1 MRKKVAVVSIIICLL
16 IIMIP
21 DRVKE
26 TPQVEKQ
33 VTNVQATDINTTATV
48 KEEEKNQDEKLTLS
62 INDLIQNEKVMQTT
76 DNEFYMNHNN
86 KKEEFI
92 GGSLFVDYRIDLN
105 NTRKII
111 IYGHSSSTVDI
122 PFTKLL
128 GYKNQSFLTIHPN
141 IELTYPDKKEI
152 YQIFTV
158 MLLKEDYFYTR
169 LAFSD
174 EKFKSHLEELKKKSI
189 YDTGINIDETNKILI
204 LQTCSQDEDGQYL
217 VIGAKLKEKI

>member
-33 VTNVQATDINTTATV
+33 ATNVQATDINTTATV
-48 KEEEKNQDEKLTLS
+48 KEEEKNKDEKLTLS

-86 KKEEFI
+86 KKEKFI

-128 GYKNQSFLTIHPN
+128 GYKKQSFLINHPN

-189 YDTGINIDETNKILI
+189 YDTGINIENTNKILI

>member
-1 MRKKVAVVSIIICLL
+1 MRKKIAVVSIIICLL

-21 DRVKE
+21 SKE
-26 TPQVEKQ
+26 EKQ
-33 VTNVQATDINTTATV
+33 IVDNKQQEIKSEEITTTPV
-48 KEEEKNQDEKLTLS
+48 VNQENKDQKFTLS
-62 INDLIQNEKVMQTT
+62 INSLITKEPVMQTT

-92 GGSLFVDYRIDLN
+92 GGSLFVDYRVNLN
-105 NTRKII
+105 STRKII

-128 GYKNQSFLTIHPN
+128 GYKKQSFLISHPN
-141 IELTYPDKKEI
+141 IELTYKDKKEI
-152 YQIFTV
+152 YQIFTI

-169 LAFSD
+169 LALDD
-174 EKFKSHLEELKKKSI
+174 EKFIKHLEELKKKSI
-189 YDTGINIDETNKILI
+189 YDTGINIENTNKILI

-217 VIGAKLKEKI
+217 VIGAKLKEII

>member
-1 MRKKVAVVSIIICLL
+1 MRKKIAVVSIIICLL

-21 DRVKE
+21 SKE
-26 TPQVEKQ
+26 EKQ
-33 VTNVQATDINTTATV
+33 IVDNKQQEIKSEEITTTPV
-48 KEEEKNQDEKLTLS
+48 VNQENKDQKFTLS
-62 INDLIQNEKVMQTT
+62 INNLITKEPVMQTT

-92 GGSLFVDYRIDLN
+92 GGSLFVDYRVNLN
-105 NTRKII
+105 STRKII

-128 GYKNQSFLTIHPN
+128 GYKKQDFFSKHQD
-141 IELTYPDKKEI
+141 IELNYKDKKET
-152 YQIFTV
+152 YQVFTV

-169 LAFSD
+169 LEFTD
-174 EKFKSHLEELKKKSI
+174 EKFIKHLEELKEKSI
-189 YDTGINIDETNKILI
+189 YDTGINIDKTNKLLI

-217 VIGAKLKEKI
+217 VIGAKLKEII

>member
-33 VTNVQATDINTTATV
+33 TTNVQATDINTTATV
-48 KEEEKNQDEKLTLS
+48 KEEEKNKDEKLTLS

-86 KKEEFI
+86 KKEKFI

-128 GYKNQSFLTIHPN
+128 GYKKQSFLINHPN

-158 MLLKEDYFYTR
+158 MLLKEDYFYAR

>member
-21 DRVKE
+21 DKSKE
-26 TPQVEKQ
+26 KPKIEQK
-33 VTNVQATDINTTATV
+33 VTNVEATDINTTATV
-48 KEEEKNQDEKLTLS
+48 KEEKKNEDEKFTLS
-62 INDLIQNEKVMQTT
+62 IDNLIKNEKVMQTT

-86 KKEEFI
+86 QKENFI
-92 GGSLFVDYRIDLN
+92 GGSLFVDYRINLA

-128 GYKNQSFLTIHPN
+128 GYKKQSFLISHPN
-141 IELTYPDKKEI
+141 IELTYKDKKEI
-152 YQIFTV
+152 YQIFTI

-169 LAFSD
+169 LALD
-174 EKFKSHLEELKKKSI
+174 NEKFIKHLEELKKKSI
-189 YDTGINIDETNKILI
+189 YDIGINIENTNKILI

-217 VIGAKLKEKI
+217 VIGAKLKEII

>member
-21 DRVKE
+21 DRVKK

-33 VTNVQATDINTTATV
+33 ATNVQATDINTTATV

-86 KKEEFI
+86 KKEKFI

-128 GYKNQSFLTIHPN
+128 GYKKQSFLINHPN

>member
-33 VTNVQATDINTTATV
+33 ATNVQATDINTTATV
-48 KEEEKNQDEKLTLS
+48 KEEEKNKDEKLTLS
-62 INDLIQNEKVMQTT
+62 INNLIQNEKVMQTT

-128 GYKNQSFLTIHPN
+128 GYKKQSFLINHPN

-169 LAFSD
+169 LGFSD

>member
-33 VTNVQATDINTTATV
+33 ATNVQATDINTTATV
-48 KEEEKNQDEKLTLS
+48 KEEEKNLDEKLTLS
-62 INDLIQNEKVMQTT
+62 INNLIQNEKVMQTT

-128 GYKNQSFLTIHPN
+128 GYKKQDFFLKHQD
-141 IELTYPDKKEI
+141 IELNYKDKKEI

>member
-33 VTNVQATDINTTATV
+33 ATNVQATDINTTATV

-86 KKEEFI
+86 QKENFI
-92 GGSLFVDYRIDLN
+92 GGSLFVDYRINLA

-128 GYKNQSFLTIHPN
+128 GYKKQSFLISHPN
-141 IELTYPDKKEI
+141 IELTYKDKKEI
-152 YQIFTV
+152 YQIFTI
-158 MLLKEDYFYTR
+158 MFLKEDYFYTR
-169 LAFSD
+169 LALDD
-174 EKFKSHLEELKKKSI
+174 EKFIKHLEELKKKSI
-189 YDTGINIDETNKILI
+189 YDTGINIENTNKILI

-217 VIGAKLKEKI
+217 VIGAKLKEII

>member
-1 MRKKVAVVSIIICLL
+1 MRKKIAVVSIIICLL

-21 DRVKE
+21 SKK
-26 TPQVEKQ
+26 EKQ
-33 VTNVQATDINTTATV
+33 IVDNKQQEIKSEEITTTPV
-48 KEEEKNQDEKLTLS
+48 VNQENKDQKFTLS
-62 INDLIQNEKVMQTT
+62 INNLITKEPVMQTT

-92 GGSLFVDYRIDLN
+92 GGSLFVDYRINLA

-128 GYKNQSFLTIHPN
+128 GYKKQSFLISHPN
-141 IELTYPDKKEI
+141 IELIYKDKKEI
-152 YQIFTV
+152 YQIFTI

-169 LAFSD
+169 LALDD
-174 EKFKSHLEELKKKSI
+174 EKFIKHLEELKKKSI
-189 YDTGINIDETNKILI
+189 YDTGINIENTNKILI

-217 VIGAKLKEKI
+217 VIGAKLKEII

>member
-21 DRVKE
+21 DKSKE
-26 TPQVEKQ
+26 KPKIEQK
-33 VTNVQATDINTTATV
+33 VTNVEATDINTTVTV
-48 KEEEKNQDEKLTLS
+48 KEEKKNEDEKFTLS
-62 INDLIQNEKVMQTT
+62 IDNLIKNEKVMQTT

-86 KKEEFI
+86 QKENFI
-92 GGSLFVDYRIDLN
+92 GGSLFVDYRINLA

-128 GYKNQSFLTIHPN
+128 GYKKQSFLISHPN
-141 IELTYPDKKEI
+141 IELTYKDKKEI
-152 YQIFTV
+152 YQIFTI

-169 LAFSD
+169 LALD
-174 EKFKSHLEELKKKSI
+174 NEKFIKHLEELKKKSI
-189 YDTGINIDETNKILI
+189 YDIGINIENTNKILI

-217 VIGAKLKEKI
+217 VIGAKLKEII

>member
-33 VTNVQATDINTTATV
+33 ATNVQATDINTTATV

-86 KKEEFI
+86 KKEKFI

>member
-1 MRKKVAVVSIIICLL
+1 MRKKIAVVSIIICLL

-21 DRVKE
+21 SKE
-26 TPQVEKQ
+26 EKQ
-33 VTNVQATDINTTATV
+33 IVDNKQQEIKSEEITTTPVVNQENTDQ
-48 KEEEKNQDEKLTLS
+48 KFTLS
-62 INDLIQNEKVMQTT
+62 INNLITKEPVMQTT

-92 GGSLFVDYRIDLN
+92 GGSLFVDYRINLA

-128 GYKNQSFLTIHPN
+128 GYKKQSFLISHPN
-141 IELTYPDKKEI
+141 IELIYKDKKEI
-152 YQIFTV
+152 YQIFTI

-169 LAFSD
+169 LALDD
-174 EKFKSHLEELKKKSI
+174 EKFIKHLEELKKKSI
-189 YDTGINIDETNKILI
+189 YDTGINIENTNKILI

-217 VIGAKLKEKI
+217 VIGAKLKEII

>member
-86 KKEEFI
+86 KKEKFI

-128 GYKNQSFLTIHPN
+128 GYKKESFLINHPN

>member
-33 VTNVQATDINTTATV
+33 ATNVQATDINTTATV

-86 KKEEFI
+86 QKENFI
-92 GGSLFVDYRIDLN
+92 GGSLFVDYRINLA

-128 GYKNQSFLTIHPN
+128 GYKKQSFLISHPN
-141 IELTYPDKKEI
+141 IELTYKDKKEI
-152 YQIFTV
+152 YQIFTI

-169 LAFSD
+169 LALD
-174 EKFKSHLEELKKKSI
+174 NEKFIKHLEELKKKSI
-189 YDTGINIDETNKILI
+189 YDIGINIENTNKILI

-217 VIGAKLKEKI
+217 VIGAKLKEII

>member
-33 VTNVQATDINTTATV
+33 ATNIQATDINTTTTV
-48 KEEEKNQDEKLTLS
+48 KEEEKNLDEKLTLS
-62 INDLIQNEKVMQTT
+62 INNLIQNEKVMQTT
-76 DNEFYMNHNN
+76 DNEFYMNHNT

-92 GGSLFVDYRIDLN
+92 GGSLFVDYRIDLS

-128 GYKNQSFLTIHPN
+128 GYKKQSFLTNHPN

>member
-33 VTNVQATDINTTATV
+33 ATNVQATDINTTATV

-86 KKEEFI
+86 KKEKFI

-128 GYKNQSFLTIHPN
+128 GYKKQSFHINHPN
-141 IELTYPDKKEI
+141 IELTYPEQKEI

>member
-1 MRKKVAVVSIIICLL
+1 MRKKIAVVSIIICLL

-21 DRVKE
+21 SKE
-26 TPQVEKQ
+26 EKQ
-33 VTNVQATDINTTATV
+33 IVDNKQQEIKSEEITTTPV
-48 KEEEKNQDEKLTLS
+48 VNQENKDQKFTLS
-62 INDLIQNEKVMQTT
+62 INNLITKEPVMQTT

-92 GGSLFVDYRIDLN
+92 GGSLFVDYRVNLN
-105 NTRKII
+105 STRKII

-128 GYKNQSFLTIHPN
+128 GYKKQDFFLKHQD
-141 IELTYPDKKEI
+141 IELNYKDKKEI
-152 YQIFTV
+152 YQVFTV

-169 LAFSD
+169 LEFTD
-174 EKFKSHLEELKKKSI
+174 ETFIKHLEELKKKSI
-189 YDTGINIDETNKILI
+189 YDTGINIDKTNKLLI

-217 VIGAKLKEKI
+217 VIGAKLKEKL

>member
-21 DRVKE
+21 DKPKE
-26 TPQVEKQ
+26 TPKIEQK
-33 VTNVQATDINTTATV
+33 VTNVEATDINTTATV
-48 KEEEKNQDEKLTLS
+48 KEEKKNEDEKFTLS
-62 INDLIQNEKVMQTT
+62 IDNLIKNEKVMQTT

-86 KKEEFI
+86 QKENFI
-92 GGSLFVDYRIDLN
+92 GGSLFVDYRINLA

-128 GYKNQSFLTIHPN
+128 GYKKQSFLISHPN
-141 IELTYPDKKEI
+141 IELTYKDKKEI
-152 YQIFTV
+152 YQIFTI

-169 LAFSD
+169 LALD
-174 EKFKSHLEELKKKSI
+174 NEKFIKHLEELKKKSI
-189 YDTGINIDETNKILI
+189 YDIGINIENTNKILI

-217 VIGAKLKEKI
+217 VIGAKLKEII

>member
-1 MRKKVAVVSIIICLL
+1 MRKKIAVVSIIICLL

-21 DRVKE
+21 SKE
-26 TPQVEKQ
+26 EKQ
-33 VTNVQATDINTTATV
+33 IVDNKQQEIKSEEITTTPV
-48 KEEEKNQDEKLTLS
+48 VNQENKDQKFTLS
-62 INDLIQNEKVMQTT
+62 INNLITKEPVMQTT

-92 GGSLFVDYRIDLN
+92 GGSLFVDYRVNLN
-105 NTRKII
+105 STRKII

-128 GYKNQSFLTIHPN
+128 GYKKQSFLISHPN
-141 IELTYPDKKEI
+141 IELTYKDKKEI
-152 YQIFTV
+152 YQIFTI

-169 LAFSD
+169 LALDD
-174 EKFKSHLEELKKKSI
+174 EKLIKHLEELKKKSI
-189 YDTGINIDETNKILI
+189 YDTGINIENTNKILI

-217 VIGAKLKEKI
+217 VIGAKLKEII

>member
-1 MRKKVAVVSIIICLL
+1 MRKKIAVVSIIICLL
-16 IIMIP
+16 VIMIP
-21 DRVKE
+21 SKE
-26 TPQVEKQ
+26 EKQ
-33 VTNVQATDINTTATV
+33 IVDNKQQEIKSEEITTTPV
-48 KEEEKNQDEKLTLS
+48 VNQENKDQKFTLS
-62 INDLIQNEKVMQTT
+62 INNLITKEPVMQTT

-92 GGSLFVDYRIDLN
+92 GGSLFVDYRINLA

-128 GYKNQSFLTIHPN
+128 GYKKQSFLISHPN
-141 IELTYPDKKEI
+141 IELIYKDKKEI
-152 YQIFTV
+152 YQIFTI

-169 LAFSD
+169 LALDD
-174 EKFKSHLEELKKKSI
+174 EKFIKHLEELKKKSI
-189 YDTGINIDETNKILI
+189 YDTGINIENTNKILI

-217 VIGAKLKEKI
+217 VIGAKLKEII